1 MQGLV
6 RYIDRI
12 LYGSGGVYGCYAWYS
27 YSGLYR
33 IFTEWQLDT
42 FGEYNEK
49 VTIAVLI
56 LVLAIPGALAA
67 RLIGKPAQS
76 SPPSRWSRLAS
87 SPAVAAALGALAIAT
102 AAAVG
107 WIGYSKTQEQLE
119 FEAVDLSAGQTPA
132 SRHVIVTAIAQPDLA
147 LLLTKK
153 TSESTERTDA
163 YVPLTPSTWRR
174 GEPVVYFL
182 KTFPDFVRGKTAPF
196 PVTTAPSA
204 LMANGLPGPIRELY
218 RRDGIAVA
226 EPPTVIDTNPHADT
240 VVYFVVALLSGFLGI
255 GLLSAATRLALRR
268 RGADALR
275 HPITH

>member
-12 LYGSGGVYGCYAWYS
+12 LYGLGGVYGCYTWYT

-163 YVPLTPSTWRR
+163 YVPLTPSTWRP

-182 KTFPDFVRGKTAPF
+182 KTFPDFVRGRLS
-196 PVTTAPSA
+196 PSW
-204 LMANGLPGPIRELY
+204 
-218 RRDGIAVA
+218 
-226 EPPTVIDTNPHADT
+226 
-240 VVYFVVALLSGFLGI
+240 SQ
-255 GLLSAATRLALRR
+255 
-268 RGADALR
+268 LR
-275 HPITH
+275 HQR